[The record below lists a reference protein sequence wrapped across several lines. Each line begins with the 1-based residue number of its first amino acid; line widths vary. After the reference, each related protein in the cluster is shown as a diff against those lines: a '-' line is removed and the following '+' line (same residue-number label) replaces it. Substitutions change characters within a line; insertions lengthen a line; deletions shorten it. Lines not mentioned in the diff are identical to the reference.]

1 MKPDWFWHLTLNTG
15 ETRKSYRNEVSNDV
29 IAAMRDMDLIKP
41 HADLPIPG
49 AYKLDTTLDQGA
61 AAFTVLNREIP
72 LVHCVLA
79 VDSDDTAYWE
89 FIERLY
95 LSTTDKSPVD
105 WVMPIKPVSVPWL
118 AVAILGLHHD
128 PDAVQ
133 WLGNFERCMTW
144 LLIEDVYRET
154 NCP

>member
-15 ETRKSYRNEVSNDV
+15 DRRKSYRNEVSNDV

-105 WVMPIKPVSVPWL
+105 WVMPARSLPNHWAAS
-118 AVAILGLHHD
+118 GS
-128 PDAVQ
+128 
-133 WLGNFERCMTW
+133 C
-144 LLIEDVYRET
+144 
-154 NCP
+154 